1 MKRTWI
7 AAACVLAA
15 SACGPRT
22 PVPPPAPPAQREPA
36 AVPAPPPP
44 PPNLVINGHIT
55 ACVVRN
61 GRMEM
66 VPIQYDP
73 ATGDTTVNG
82 RPFREAYPVTAEY
95 ASVARW
101 YADNEPITVNRSRY
115 IKYGLPRVL
124 GPTDVVPAGSYQG
137 VTLFAEPAEPPARGT
152 RVDVYYLPV
161 TPDCQFQPYQG
172 GHGGE
177 RRARL
182 RDVATASGRAGA

>member
-1 MKRTWI
+1 M
-7 AAACVLAA
+7 ASVLAV

-22 PVPPPAPPAQREPA
+22 PVPPPAPPAEREPA
-36 AVPAPPPP
+36 AVQAPP
-44 PPNLVINGHIT
+44 PPNLVMNGHMT

-73 ATGDTTVNG
+73 ATGDTPVNG
-82 RPFREAYPVTAEY
+82 RPFRDVYPVSAEY

-101 YADNEPITVNRSRY
+101 YAENEPTTVDRRRY

-124 GPTDVVPAGSYQG
+124 VPADVVPTGSYQG
-137 VTLFAEPAEPPARGT
+137 VTLFAEPVAPGM

-161 TPDCQFQPYQG
+161 SPDCQFQPYMG
-172 GHGGE
+172 GHRGSAVRG
-177 RRARL
+177 
-182 RDVATASGRAGA
+182 